1 MNIYY
6 TFCTI
11 KCYGFALRTHTTA
24 VPLFSSS
31 VIGVPAPLPC
41 SSQTLGL
48 GLGLGG
54 RPESG
59 LSSGRSAL
67 KFISSG
73 SSSHTF
79 RKFSL
84 PTIAF
89 KVAQH
94 LRVSSTSS
102 SNNAVKSNYAQKCV
116 SLLFFL
122 WATQSN
128 SDPGGWYK
136 VNQLCDAVND
146 RR

>member
-1 MNIYY
+1 MFIFIHIN
-6 TFCTI
+6 TVNVLL
-11 KCYGFALRTHTTA
+11 KVRFAVRNHTGA

-31 VIGVPAPLPC
+31 VSGVPAPVPC
-41 SSQTLGL
+41 RNQTL

-59 LSSGRSAL
+59 LSSGRSAF
-67 KFISSG
+67 KFICSG

-94 LRVSSTSS
+94 LWASSTSY
-102 SNNAVKSNYAQKCV
+102 SNNAVKSNYVQTCL
-116 SLLFFL
+116 SLLFL
-122 WATQSN
+122 RATRLN
-128 SDPGGWYK
+128 GDPDGSYK